1 MVKRVVK
8 LMFVKGGG
16 INYLLDNNNEYINIT
31 TKISLVRG

>member
-1 MVKRVVK
+1 MLEHINKP
-8 LMFVKGGG
+8 MFVMGGG